1 MEEVV
6 KNTVIEAR
14 KELLKNTSISVSL
27 EGWPCAIAVV
37 GLSAAYVIS
46 IKIKYDRPRLSTRKK
61 ELLML
66 WHINSSLL

>member
-27 EGWPCAIAVV
+27 EGCIFRKNCASVPEER
-37 GLSAAYVIS
+37 SAI
-46 IKIKYDRPRLSTRKK
+46 PLQT
-61 ELLML
+61 EQ
-66 WHINSSLL
+66 SSAG